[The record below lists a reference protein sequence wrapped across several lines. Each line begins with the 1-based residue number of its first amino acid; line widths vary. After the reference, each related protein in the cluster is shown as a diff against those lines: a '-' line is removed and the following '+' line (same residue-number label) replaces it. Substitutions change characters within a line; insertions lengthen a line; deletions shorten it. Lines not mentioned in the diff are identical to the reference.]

1 LLRARRVGAV
11 KLAVHCAV
19 SKVAVLA
26 VVLGWGAPARAWNP
40 HGHRVVAAFAYRRLR
55 PDVRWKVDALLALH
69 PDHPGWVEGVP
80 PGERSLAAFMRA
92 SNWADDLRERP
103 GPAADKHPDW
113 HYVNVPF
120 SLDGT
125 PTRPPALPNV
135 QTQIAELRRRLAD
148 PTASDQERST
158 ALVWL
163 LHLVGDVHMP
173 LHCVARFD
181 RSLPHGDRGG
191 TLIRLSSNPHDHLH
205 GFWDRALGD
214 ATDLASARGQARRL
228 PAPPPALIAVADE
241 SAWVNEGSE
250 AAKRWVYRPPVE
262 AGPGPFVLDA
272 RYARDARLLAAERIA
287 LAGARLARLLD
298 DALR

>member
-1 LLRARRVGAV
+1 
-11 KLAVHCAV
+11 
-19 SKVAVLA
+19 
-26 VVLGWGAPARAWNP
+26 
-40 HGHRVVAAFAYRRLR
+40 
-55 PDVRWKVDALLALH
+55 
-69 PDHPGWVEGVP
+69 VEGVP
-80 PGERSLAAFMRA
+80 PGERALAAFMRA
-92 SNWADDLRERP
+92 SNWADDIRARP

-120 SLDGT
+120 SADGT
-125 PTRPPALPNV
+125 PTRRPAVPNV
-135 QTQIAELRRRLAD
+135 QTQIAELRGRLAD
-148 PTASDQERST
+148 RSAPDHARSG

-181 RSLPHGDRGG
+181 RFLPQGDRGG
-191 TLIRLSSNPHDHLH
+191 TLILLSVNPRDHLH

-214 ATDLASARGQARRL
+214 ATDLASARAEAARL
-228 PAPPPALIAVADE
+228 PAPPAALIAVGDE
-241 SAWVNEGSE
+241 AAWVEEGFE

>member
-1 LLRARRVGAV
+1 MAV
-11 KLAVHCAV
+11 ATRCYMSILAAV
-19 SKVAVLA
+19 A
-26 VVLGWGAPARAWNP
+26 VVLALAAPARAWNP
-40 HGHRVVAAFAYRRLR
+40 HGHRVIAALAYPRLR
-55 PDVRWKVDALLALH
+55 PDVKRRVDALLALH
-69 PDHPGWVEGVP
+69 PDHPRWVEGVP
-80 PGERSLAAFMRA
+80 PGERALAAFMRA

-120 SLDGT
+120 SADGT
-125 PTRPPALPNV
+125 PTRPPAAPNV
-135 QTQIAELRRRLAD
+135 QTQIGELRRRLAD
-148 PTASDQERST
+148 RSAPDQERSR

-181 RSLPHGDRGG
+181 RLLPQGDRGG
-191 TLIRLSSNPHDHLH
+191 TLIRLSFNPRDHLH

-214 ATDLASARGQARRL
+214 ATGLAAARAEAARL
-228 PAPPPALIAVADE
+228 PAAPAALVAVADE
-241 SAWVNEGSE
+241 AVWVDEGFE

-262 AGPGPFVLDA
+262 AGPGPFVLDV
-272 RYARDARLLAAERIA
+272 RYARDARALSAQRIA

-298 DALR
+298 AALR